1 MYKANKIM
9 YKIYMKKTKML
20 MNEIKEL
27 NKWRYIPCSW
37 IERLNI
43 IKISFL
49 PKFIDS
55 IKY

>member
-27 NKWRYIPCSW
+27 NKQRDISCSW
-37 IERLNI
+37 KR
-43 IKISFL
+43 
-49 PKFIDS
+49 
-55 IKY
+55 